1 LLWQLFRALIEG
13 TLENLVRD
21 LGPKVVKKVLAAIDQ
36 TVEEFLQAALHIS
49 PQYISVQ
56 LKAEKLGCL

>member
-1 LLWQLFRALIEG
+1 
-13 TLENLVRD
+13 

-36 TVEEFLQAALHIS
+36 TVEEFLHAALHIS

-56 LKAEKLGCL
+56 LKAEKRFIREVPVWTYGG